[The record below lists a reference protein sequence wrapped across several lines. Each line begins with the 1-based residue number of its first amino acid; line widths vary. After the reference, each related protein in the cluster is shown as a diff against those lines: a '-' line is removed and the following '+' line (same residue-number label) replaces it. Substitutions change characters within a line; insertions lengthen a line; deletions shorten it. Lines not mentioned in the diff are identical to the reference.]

1 MCYNNNSR
9 DIKAIGGKFKMTLK
23 SLIENKRVKL
33 GLNLQE
39 MSYYLGISRT
49 TLRRIYSEEQV
60 GTNALDK
67 ISKVLNV
74 SRKTI
79 SKLQGGI
86 K

>member
-1 MCYNNNSR
+1 
-9 DIKAIGGKFKMTLK
+9 MTLRK
-23 SLIENKRVKL
+23 LIESKRVKL
-33 GLNLQE
+33 GLSLQE
-39 MSYYLGISRT
+39 MSFYLGVSRT
-49 TLRRIYSEEQV
+49 TLWKIYDGEQV

-67 ISKVLNV
+67 ISKVLNI